1 MNLHFLDQLQKFK
14 PMSDFQKSP
23 FKQKYA
29 LISCAGVAI
38 LAAFGGYGFVN
49 LNQQIAQ
56 QNTTIAELKS
66 LLESARNIQ
75 VPLPTENP
83 VGKNSVAQETP
94 GTAYPDAPSAAQRAR
109 EKLKSMGIDASQYTP
124 LLLEAARNGDVERLR
139 LLVDAKAFVNSV
151 DNEGR
156 TVIYSAAREGH
167 AECVKVLLSVPGVDV
182 NKANQNG
189 RTPLNVAAGNGHAE
203 CVKLLLSAPAVD
215 VNKANQNGWTP
226 LNAAAS
232 NGYAECVKMLLSA
245 PGVDVNMTEEDG
257 CTPLYVAVKEGH
269 IECVNLLLSAPGV
282 DVNRAEKSSGN
293 TPLHCAVREKHYK
306 CVEALLSSPETDVN
320 AVDKYG
326 STVLKEAACAG
337 DAECVRLLLNLS
349 KIPIDLYKCSGNTPL
364 ISAELNHHEECVRLL
379 RAAGA
384 RR

>member
-1 MNLHFLDQLQKFK
+1 
-14 PMSDFQKSP
+14 MSDFQKSP

-56 QNTTIAELKS
+56 QNTTIAESKS

-83 VGKNSVAQETP
+83 VEKNSVAQETP
-94 GTAYPDAPSAAQRAR
+94 GTANPDAPSAAQRAR

-139 LLVDAKAFVNSV
+139 LLVDAEAFVNSV

-156 TVIYSAAREGH
+156 TVIYSAACEGH

-189 RTPLNVAAGNGHAE
+189 
-203 CVKLLLSAPAVD
+203 
-215 VNKANQNGWTP
+215 
-226 LNAAAS
+226 
-232 NGYAECVKMLLSA
+232 
-245 PGVDVNMTEEDG
+245 
-257 CTPLYVAVKEGH
+257 CTPLYMAVEEGH

-282 DVNRAEKSSGN
+282 DVNIAEKSNGN
-293 TPLHCAVREKHYK
+293 TPLHWAVKEKHYK

-320 AVDKYG
+320 AVDRYG
-326 STVLKEAACAG
+326 ATVLKEAAGAG

-364 ISAELNHHEECVRLL
+364 KTAELRHHEECVRLL

>member
-1 MNLHFLDQLQKFK
+1 
-14 PMSDFQKSP
+14 MSDFQKSP

-83 VGKNSVAQETP
+83 VEKNSVAQETP
-94 GTAYPDAPSAAQRAR
+94 RTVNPDAPSAAMRAR
-109 EKLKSMGIDASQYTP
+109 KKLKSMGIDASQYTP

-156 TVIYSAAREGH
+156 TVIYTAARE
-167 AECVKVLLSVPGVDV
+167 
-182 NKANQNG
+182 
-189 RTPLNVAAGNGHAE
+189 GHAE
-203 CVKLLLSAPAVD
+203 CVKLLLSAPGVD
-215 VNKANQNGWTP
+215 VNMATKDGWTP
-226 LNAAAS
+226 LNVAAS
-232 NGYAECVKMLLSA
+232 GGHAECVK
-245 PGVDVNMTEEDG
+245 
-257 CTPLYVAVKEGH
+257 
-269 IECVNLLLSAPGV
+269 LLLSAPGV

-293 TPLHCAVREKHYK
+293 TPLYCAVKEKHYK

-326 STVLKEAACAG
+326 YTVLQVAASAG

-349 KIPIDLYKCSGNTPL
+349 KIPIDLYKGSGNTPL

>member
-23 FKQKYA
+23 FKQKYV

-38 LAAFGGYGFVN
+38 LAAFGGYVFVN

-66 LLESARNIQ
+66 LLESARNTQ
-75 VPLPTENP
+75 VPLPTKNP
-83 VGKNSVAQETP
+83 VEKNSVAQETP
-94 GTAYPDAPSAAQRAR
+94 RTANPGAPSAAKRAR
-109 EKLKSMGIDASQYTP
+109 KKLKSMGIDASQYTP

-189 RTPLNVAAGNGHAE
+189 WTPLNVAANEGHAE
-203 CVKLLLSAPAVD
+203 CVKLLLSAP
-215 VNKANQNGWTP
+215 
-226 LNAAAS
+226 
-232 NGYAECVKMLLSA
+232 
-245 PGVDVNMTEEDG
+245 GVDVNMTTKDG
-257 CTPLYVAVKEGH
+257 WTPL
-269 IECVNLLLSAPGV
+269 N
-282 DVNRAEKSSGN
+282 
-293 TPLHCAVREKHYK
+293 
-306 CVEALLSSPETDVN
+306 
-320 AVDKYG
+320 
-326 STVLKEAACAG
+326 
-337 DAECVRLLLNLS
+337 
-349 KIPIDLYKCSGNTPL
+349 
-364 ISAELNHHEECVRLL
+364 
-379 RAAGA
+379 
-384 RR
+384 

>member
-1 MNLHFLDQLQKFK
+1 MVKTSFVNLHFLDQLQKFK

-83 VGKNSVAQETP
+83 VEKNSVAQETP
-94 GTAYPDAPSAAQRAR
+94 GTANPDAPSAAQRAR

-139 LLVDAKAFVNSV
+139 LLVDAEAFVNSV

-156 TVIYSAAREGH
+156 TVIYFAAREGH

-189 RTPLNVAAGNGHAE
+189 WTPLNVAANYGHAE

-215 VNKANQNGWTP
+215 VNKANQNG
-226 LNAAAS
+226 
-232 NGYAECVKMLLSA
+232 
-245 PGVDVNMTEEDG
+245 
-257 CTPLYVAVKEGH
+257 CTPLYVAVK
-269 IECVNLLLSAPGV
+269 
-282 DVNRAEKSSGN
+282 
-293 TPLHCAVREKHYK
+293 EKHYK

-320 AVDKYG
+320 AVDRYG
-326 STVLKEAACAG
+326 STVLQEAAGAG

-349 KIPIDLYKCSGNTPL
+349 KIPIDLYKGSGNPPL
-364 ISAELNHHEECVRLL
+364 ITAELRHHEECVRLL

>member
-83 VGKNSVAQETP
+83 VEKNSMAQETP
-94 GTAYPDAPSAAQRAR
+94 GTANPDAPSAAQRAR

-167 AECVKVLLSVPGVDV
+167 AECVK
-182 NKANQNG
+182 
-189 RTPLNVAAGNGHAE
+189 
-203 CVKLLLSAPAVD
+203 LLLSAPAVD

-226 LNAAAS
+226 LNVAAC
-232 NGYAECVKMLLSA
+232 NGHAECVK
-245 PGVDVNMTEEDG
+245 
-257 CTPLYVAVKEGH
+257 
-269 IECVNLLLSAPGV
+269 LLLSAPGV
-282 DVNRAEKSSGN
+282 DVNIAEKSSGY
-293 TPLHCAVREKHYK
+293 TPLHWAVREKHYK

-320 AVDKYG
+320 AVDRYG
-326 STVLKEAACAG
+326 STVLEEAACAG

-349 KIPIDLYKCSGNTPL
+349 KRPIDLYKCSGNTPL
-364 ISAELNHHEECVRLL
+364 KSAELNHHEECVRLL

-384 RR
+384 LR